1 MCNRKVNPN
10 AKKRPELREPVQP
23 ADGEKVTH
31 FRCKKY
37 DFTRL
42 APIFHKNWARH
53 CNDHHKG
60 EDDDAGDTNDDAGD
74 KKDDGDDDVDQPG
87 RRVAGDGADAATR
100 QRAVKGGKEAA
111 EPKKPYGPKRSEPP
125 AAAPVRRQRG
135 LAGDQGTQKARK
147 PKGKAACKKKSK
159 PE

>member
-1 MCNRKVNPN
+1 MN
-10 AKKRPELREPVQP
+10 
-23 ADGEKVTH
+23 
-31 FRCKKY
+31 
-37 DFTRL
+37 
-42 APIFHKNWARH
+42 
-53 CNDHHKG
+53 
-60 EDDDAGDTNDDAGD
+60 
-74 KKDDGDDDVDQPG
+74 DDGDDDVDQPG

-147 PKGKAACKKKSK
+147 PKGKAACKKNQSQSCACRDVDSFSERNQELSEYVSYLLV
-159 PE
+159 PS